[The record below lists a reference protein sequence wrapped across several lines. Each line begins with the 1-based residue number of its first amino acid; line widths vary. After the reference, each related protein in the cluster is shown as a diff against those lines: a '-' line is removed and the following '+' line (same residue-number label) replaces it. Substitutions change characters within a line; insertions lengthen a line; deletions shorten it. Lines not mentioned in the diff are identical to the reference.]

1 MKSKLTDPIEKY
13 REVRNAID
21 KQVSALEKK
30 HGKHMICRK
39 GCDMCCMD
47 YSIFPVEFYSVLADL
62 KTRNFAMAKN
72 EPATAGSCVFL
83 VNHTCT
89 IYAER
94 PVICRTHGLPLLF
107 ANDDGEFELSVCELN
122 FTKFDFDDFNM
133 DNTFHQDK
141 YNSMLFMV
149 NREFI
154 KASVYKKWGELDLIP
169 LKELAAHLSIN
180 KIV

>member
-13 REVRNAID
+13 REVRNTID
-21 KQVSALEKK
+21 KHVSALEKK
-30 HGKHMICRK
+30 HNKHMVCRK
-39 GCDMCCMD
+39 GCDLCCMD
-47 YSIFPVEFYSVLADL
+47 YSIFPVEFYSVLKEL
-62 KTRNFAMAKN
+62 KNRNFVPEKSEAETEN
-72 EPATAGSCVFL
+72 GCVFL
-83 VNHTCT
+83 VNHACT

-94 PVICRTHGLPLLF
+94 PVICRTHGLPLIF

-122 FTKFDFDDFNM
+122 FTNFDFEDFDM

-154 KASVYKKWGELDLIP
+154 NASEDKKFGELDLIP
-169 LKELAAHLSIN
+169 LKELATHFI
-180 KIV
+180 K

>member
-30 HGKHMICRK
+30 HNKHMVCRK
-39 GCDMCCMD
+39 GCDLCCMD
-47 YSIFPVEFYSVLADL
+47 YSIFPVEFYSVLKDL
-62 KTRNFAMAKN
+62 KSRNFIPEKN
-72 EPATAGSCVFL
+72 NQESENGCVFL
-83 VNHTCT
+83 VNHACT

-107 ANDDGEFELSVCELN
+107 ANDDGDFELSACELN
-122 FTKFDFDDFNM
+122 FTNFDFEDFNM

-141 YNSMLFMV
+141 YNSMLFIV

-154 KASVYKKWGELDLIP
+154 NASEDKKFGELDLIP
-169 LKELAAHLSIN
+169 LKELTTHFN
-180 KIV
+180 K

>member
-21 KQVSALEKK
+21 RQVSALEKK
-30 HGKHMICRK
+30 HGKHMVCRK

-47 YSIFPVEFYSVLADL
+47 YSIFPVEFYSVLNDL
-62 KTRNFAMAKN
+62 KNRNFEMVKS

-83 VNHTCT
+83 VNHACT
-89 IYAER
+89 IYTER

-107 ANDDGEFELSVCELN
+107 ANDDGEFELSACELN
-122 FTKFDFDDFNM
+122 FTNFDFEDFNM

-141 YNSMLFMV
+141 YNSMLFML
-149 NREFI
+149 NREFLNANPESGL
-154 KASVYKKWGELDLIP
+154 KEMDLLP
-169 LKELAAHLSIN
+169 LKNISNELRKPN
-180 KIV
+180 Q